1 VHLGVEQDFRAATK
15 AHPAFVVTDLPM
27 LLARIEAA
35 GFRVDE
41 DVALDGYTR
50 RTVTDPFG
58 NRLELMEPA

>member
-1 VHLGVEQDFRAATK
+1 
-15 AHPAFVVTDLPM
+15 M

>member
-1 VHLGVEQDFRAATK
+1 
-15 AHPAFVVTDLPM
+15 M

-41 DVALDGYTR
+41 DTPLAGYTR